1 MQYLIEAPDQCPK
14 SIPSRRGIGMHR
26 HPNKDD
32 VDLYVRDGVGGLRF
46 AQADGAVAG
55 ADGQRLAAAV

>member
-1 MQYLIEAPDQCPK
+1 
-14 SIPSRRGIGMHR
+14 MHR
-26 HPNKDD
+26 HPNKED

-55 ADGQRLAAAV
+55 ADS